1 MPKLTAQSA
10 RRNFLKSSAVA
21 AAGTTLAAGSTLLG
35 GAAIASAAEE
45 PQLSPQGLPLRPF
58 GKTGHTLPVLGLGG
72 SAFVQLFNASYG
84 VPLLSEDERVE
95 IVRRGY
101 DAGIR
106 YFDTARV
113 YGESERIMGR
123 GLKGVRENCYVA
135 TKVHVPD
142 PKRVRESVERSLQE
156 LDMDHVDC
164 VQIHS
169 PAIEA
174 IGFDGAMKM
183 HAELLKL
190 RDEKLLRFIGL
201 TTHIAFETVHKMIET
216 GGFDQVLLA
225 YGYIRRGMNT
235 ILSNG
240 NVEFRNMCLAAAHER
255 GMAIVAMKVMGANML
270 NHNSGKM
277 VADFPAAR
285 RAKLPAAA
293 IRWVL
298 QDERVSMLNIGVSVP
313 SDVDQN
319 IATLRGETR
328 YTPAD
333 ARLLADFSAK
343 LYDAEPVKAMPVS

>member
-1 MPKLTAQSA
+1 MVQPV
-10 RRNFLKSSAVA
+10 RRQFLKTSAIA
-21 AAGTTLAAGSTLLG
+21 AAATTLAPGTTLLG
-35 GAAIASAAEE
+35 GAATGSEPAA
-45 PQLSPQGLPLRPF
+45 PQLSPQGLPMRPF
-58 GKTGHTLPVLGLGG
+58 GKTGHVLPVLGLGG
-72 SAFVQLFNASYG
+72 SAFVQLFKASYG
-84 VPLLSEDERVE
+84 TPVLSEDERVA

-106 YFDTARV
+106 YFDTARI

-123 GLKGVRENCYVA
+123 GLKGVRQHCYVA

-142 PKRVRESVERSLQE
+142 PKRVRESVERSLKE
-156 LDMDHVDC
+156 LDMDSVDC

-174 IGFDGAMKM
+174 IGFDGAMQM

-190 RDEKLLRFIGL
+190 RDEKLLKFVGL
-201 TTHIAFETVHKMIET
+201 TTHVAFETVHRMIET

-225 YGYIRRGMNT
+225 YGYVRRGMNT

-270 NHNSGKM
+270 NHNSAKM
-277 VADFPAAR
+277 VADFPTMR

-298 QDERVSMLNIGVSVP
+298 QDNRVSMLNIGVSLP

-328 YTPAD
+328 FTPSD
-333 ARLLADFSAK
+333 ARLLADYSAR
-343 LYDAEPVKAMPVS
+343 LYEAEPVKAMPVS

>member
-1 MPKLTAQSA
+1 MADRASQTA
-10 RRNFLKSSAVA
+10 RRDFLKSSAMA
-21 AAGTTLAAGSTLLG
+21 AAGTSLLR
-35 GAAIASAAEE
+35 ASAAVAAAPTE
-45 PQLSPQGLPLRPF
+45 PELSPQGLPLRPF
-58 GKTGHTLPVLGLGG
+58 GKTGHTLPVLGMGG

-84 VPLLSEDERVE
+84 VPLLTEDERVA

-123 GLKGVRENCYVA
+123 GLKSVRENCYVS
-135 TKVHVPD
+135 TKVHIPD
-142 PKRVRESVERSLQE
+142 PRRTRESVERSLKE
-156 LDMDHVDC
+156 LDMDYVDC

-174 IGFDGAMKM
+174 IGFEGAMKM
-183 HAELLKL
+183 HAELVKL

-201 TTHIAFETVHKMIET
+201 TTHVAFETVHQMIET
-216 GGFDQVLLA
+216 DGFDQVLLA
-225 YGYIRRGMNT
+225 YGYVRRGMNT

-240 NVEFRNMCLAAAHER
+240 NVEFRNMCLAAANDR
-255 GMAIVAMKVMGANML
+255 GMAVVAMKVMGANML
-270 NHNSGKM
+270 NHNAGKM
-277 VADFPAAR
+277 VEGFPAER
-285 RAKLPAAA
+285 LAKLPAAA

-298 QDERVSMLNIGVSVP
+298 QDERVSMLNIGVSLP

-319 IATLRGETR
+319 IATLRGDTH

-333 ARLLADFSAK
+333 ARLLADFSAQ
-343 LYDAEPVKAMPVS
+343 LYEAKQVKAMPVS